1 MAGAGRLLR
10 GRNALRFAASGSLV
24 LWLEGDDAPA
34 GLAAGYSGRRRRR
47 PCLLPGAGVEAVGSR
62 RAADVP
68 VGDESAL
75 TRVELGKASVEEGR
89 SYEFRDALVRAYP
102 GRWHSVSL
110 LEDGKAL
117 LLAED
122 LPISQDEAYIERAYK
137 ILAGVQLKKA
147 RREGQIEP
155 WTHRRK
161 RTAR

>member
-1 MAGAGRLLR
+1 M
-10 GRNALRFAASGSLV
+10 
-24 LWLEGDDAPA
+24 
-34 GLAAGYSGRRRRR
+34 
-47 PCLLPGAGVEAVGSR
+47 
-62 RAADVP
+62 
-68 VGDESAL
+68 GDESAL

-147 RREGQIEP
+147 RREGRIEP
-155 WTHRRK
+155 WTHPRK

>member
-1 MAGAGRLLR
+1 MTQPL
-10 GRNALRFAASGSLV
+10 GSLRDIRDV
-24 LWLEGDDAPA
+24 
-34 GLAAGYSGRRRRR
+34 AAGDRVCFRARVLRVWEVGGLRM
-47 PCLLPGAGVEAVGSR
+47 CL
-62 RAADVP
+62 

-75 TRVELGKASVEEGR
+75 TRVDVGTGSVEEGR

-122 LPISQDEAYIERAYK
+122 LPISQDAAYIERTYK
-137 ILAGVQLKKA
+137 ILTGVQRKKA
-147 RREGQIEP
+147 RREGRIEP
-155 WTHRRK
+155 WTHPRK